1 MKNDDDLPDNVDW
14 IEVAGKEKLA
24 TKNYVPGNSVYG
36 EHLQRSSNSEFRIWD
51 PYRSKLAASIIN
63 GLKNIPINSGSTIL
77 YLGSSTGTTPS
88 HVSDIVGKTGLLFCV
103 EISSRVAR
111 DFIDNVVSFRNN
123 IIPIIADARN
133 IDNYTSIFRNI
144 DSVYCD
150 ISQPDQTD
158 IAISNCKTFLAS
170 NSQLLLVI
178 KSRSI
183 DTTKEPQSIYKQE
196 ISKLESN
203 GFEINQMVDLH
214 PFDKDH
220 VLILSTMK

>member
-1 MKNDDDLPDNVDW
+1 MCIRD
-14 IEVAGKEKLA
+14 
-24 TKNYVPGNSVYG
+24 S
-36 EHLQRSSNSEFRIWD
+36 
-51 PYRSKLAASIIN
+51 
-63 GLKNIPINSGSTIL
+63 
-77 YLGSSTGTTPS
+77 
-88 HVSDIVGKTGLLFCV
+88 SDIVGKTGLLFCV

-133 IDNYTSIFRNI
+133 TDSYTSIFRNI

>member
-1 MKNDDDLPDNVDW
+1 MKNVDELPNNVKW
-14 IEVAGKEKLA
+14 VEVAGKDKLA
-24 TKNYVPGNSVYG
+24 TKNFVPGNSVYG
-36 EHLQRSSNSEFRIWD
+36 EHLQKSSNSEFRIWD

-63 GLKNIPINSGSTIL
+63 GLNDIPFTDGSTIL

-88 HVSDIVGKTGLLFCV
+88 HVSDIVGKTGLLFCI

-123 IIPIIADARN
+123 IVPIIADARN
-133 IDNYTSIFRNI
+133 IDSYTSIFRNI

-158 IAISNCKTFLAS
+158 IAINNCKEFLTS
-170 NSQLLLVI
+170 GSKLLLVI

-183 DTTKEPQSIYKQE
+183 DTTKDPESIYEQE
-196 ISKLESN
+196 MTKLKSN
-203 GFEINQMVDLH
+203 GFEINQMVNLH

-220 VLILSTMK
+220 ALIMSTLK

>member
-1 MKNDDDLPDNVDW
+1 MKNDHDLPDNVDW

-36 EHLQRSSNSEFRIWD
+36 EHLQRSSNSAFRIWD

-133 IDNYTSIFRNI
+133 TDSYTSIFRNI

>member
-123 IIPIIADARN
+123 IIPRL
-133 IDNYTSIFRNI
+133 
-144 DSVYCD
+144 VL
-150 ISQPDQTD
+150 
-158 IAISNCKTFLAS
+158 KVFL
-170 NSQLLLVI
+170 
-178 KSRSI
+178 
-183 DTTKEPQSIYKQE
+183 
-196 ISKLESN
+196 
-203 GFEINQMVDLH
+203 
-214 PFDKDH
+214 
-220 VLILSTMK
+220 LS

>member
-1 MKNDDDLPDNVDW
+1 MKNDEDLPDNVDW

-36 EHLQRSSNSEFRIWD
+36 EHLQKSSTHEFRIWD
-51 PYRSKLAASIIN
+51 PYRSKLAACIIN
-63 GLKNIPINSGSTIL
+63 GMKNIPFTSGSTIL

-88 HVSDIVGKTGLLFCV
+88 HVSDIVGKDGLLFCV

-123 IIPIIADARN
+123 IIPIIADAHN
-133 IDNYTSIFRNI
+133 IDSYTSIFRNI

-158 IAISNCKTFLAS
+158 IAISNCKEFLS
-170 NSQLLLVI
+170 SGSKLLLVI

-183 DTTKEPQSIYKQE
+183 DTTKSPKSIYEQE
-196 ISKLESN
+196 MTKLESS
-203 GFEINQMVDLH
+203 GFDIDQMIDLH

-220 VLILSTMK
+220 VLIMATMR

>member
-1 MKNDDDLPDNVDW
+1 MKNVDELPNNVKW
-14 IEVAGKEKLA
+14 IEVAGKDKLA
-24 TKNYVPGNSVYG
+24 TKNFVPGNSVYG
-36 EHLQRSSNSEFRIWD
+36 EHLHKSSKSEFRIWD

-63 GLKNIPINSGSTIL
+63 GLNDIPFTDGSNIL

-88 HVSDIVGKTGLLFCV
+88 HVSDIVGKSGLLFCI

-123 IIPIIADARN
+123 IVPIIADARN
-133 IDNYTSIFRNI
+133 IDSYTSIFRNI

-158 IAISNCKTFLAS
+158 IAINNCKEFITS
-170 NSQLLLVI
+170 GSKLLLVI

-183 DTTKEPQSIYKQE
+183 DTTKEPETIYEQE
-196 ISKLESN
+196 MDKLESN
-203 GFEINQMVDLH
+203 GFEINQMVNLH

-220 VLILSTMK
+220 ALVMTTLK

>member
-133 IDNYTSIFRNI
+133 TDSYTSIFRNI

>member
-1 MKNDDDLPDNVDW
+1 MKNVDELPNNVKW
-14 IEVAGKEKLA
+14 IEVAGKDKLA
-24 TKNYVPGNSVYG
+24 TKNFVPGNSVYG
-36 EHLQRSSNSEFRIWD
+36 EHLQKSSNSEFRIWD
-51 PYRSKLAASIIN
+51 PYRSKLSASIIN
-63 GLKNIPINSGSTIL
+63 GLNDIPFTDGSNIL

-88 HVSDIVGKTGLLFCV
+88 HVSDIVGKSGLLFCI

-123 IIPIIADARN
+123 IVPIIADARN
-133 IDNYTSIFRNI
+133 IDTYTSIFRNI

-158 IAISNCKTFLAS
+158 IAINNCKEFITS
-170 NSQLLLVI
+170 DSKLLLVI

-183 DTTKEPQSIYKQE
+183 DTTKEPETIYEQE
-196 ISKLESN
+196 MDKLESN
-203 GFEINQMVDLH
+203 GFEINQMVNLH

-220 VLILSTMK
+220 ALVMATLK

>member
-133 IDNYTSIFRNI
+133 TDSYTSIFRNI

-150 ISQPDQTD
+150 ISQPAQTD

>member
-133 IDNYTSIFRNI
+133 TDNYTSIFRNI

-220 VLILSTMK
+220 VLILSKMK

>member
-133 IDNYTSIFRNI
+133 TDSYTSIFRNI

-158 IAISNCKTFLAS
+158 IAILNCKKFLVS

>member
-133 IDNYTSIFRNI
+133 TDSYTSIFRNI

-220 VLILSTMK
+220 VLLLSTMK

>member
-123 IIPIIADARN
+123 IVPIIADARN
-133 IDNYTSIFRNI
+133 TDSYTSIFRNI

-183 DTTKEPQSIYKQE
+183 DTTKEPKSIYKQE